1 MTYKEIEFEK
11 RRLKKE
17 LNEKRTLFRKE
28 EAKIRKQIAKLDN
41 EQHDMVN
48 QKLFDVVVEW

>member
-48 QKLFDVVVEW
+48 QKLFDVVVE